1 MRAGKEKSKE
11 KKPKGKKRQQ
21 KEYEDEED
29 DEEKV
34 QAEVKKRKET
44 RDKQLSLIEEMI
56 DDPSRLEDFESEAF
70 SSARNKLNK
79 AFEEVMHT
87 REGCIDA
94 TARNIL
100 AFTMRKK
107 AEKLQD
113 MSKR

>member
-70 SSARNKLNK
+70 SNARNKLNK